1 MPDWLRSLPGDG
13 DGLSIRLIAVMHTT
27 MSRQDSRPIIIDT
40 DPGQDDAVAIL
51 FALGASDRL
60 DLRALTAVAGNVPL
74 SLTAKNARIILGWA
88 NRTDIPVYAGC
99 SRPLVREPVTAEHV
113 HGQTGLDGVP
123 LEEPKV
129 ELADGYAVDFLIKTL
144 GNAWP
149 ATVTLCLL
157 GPMTNL
163 AAALVQDP
171 EIRRGIKEVVLMGGG
186 SRIKGNV
193 TPTAE
198 FNVYADPEAAAIV
211 FGSGIPIVVLP
222 LDVTHQVLSTK
233 ERVTRIENLGNR
245 AGALIAA
252 ILRSY
257 SLIES
262 KLMGTEGGPLH
273 DPTVIAYLLQPSLFS
288 GRMVNVTVETRGEF
302 TVGETVVDWRGV
314 TQRPANALWLSEV
327 DSDGFYGL
335 LTETVKRLP

>member
-1 MPDWLRSLPGDG
+1 
-13 DGLSIRLIAVMHTT
+13 
-27 MSRQDSRPIIIDT
+27 MSSQDRRPIIIDT

-60 DLRALTAVAGNVPL
+60 DFRAITAVAGNVPL
-74 SLTAKNARIILGWA
+74 SLTAKNARIVLGWA

-99 SRPLVREPVTAEHV
+99 PRPLVREPVTAEHV
-113 HGQTGLDGVP
+113 HGETGLAGVP
-123 LEEPKV
+123 LEEPEV
-129 ELADGYAVDFLIKTL
+129 QLANGHAVDFLIKAL
-144 GNAWP
+144 VNAWP
-149 ATVTLCLL
+149 ATITLCLL

-163 AAALVQDP
+163 AAALVQEP
-171 EIRRGIKEVVLMGGG
+171 EIRRGIKEVLLMGGG
-186 SRIKGNV
+186 YHVRGNV

-198 FNVYADPEAAAIV
+198 FNVYADPEAAAVV

-233 ERVTRIENLGNR
+233 ERITRLENLGNR

-252 ILRSY
+252 ILRSHG
-257 SLIES
+257 LIET
-262 KLMGTEGGPLH
+262 KQMATDGGPLH

-314 TQRPANALWLSEV
+314 TNRKANALWLNQV
-327 DSDGFYGL
+327 DSDGFYKL
-335 LTETVKRLP
+335 LIETVQRLP

>member
-1 MPDWLRSLPGDG
+1 
-13 DGLSIRLIAVMHTT
+13 
-27 MSRQDSRPIIIDT
+27 MSSQDRRPIIIDT

-60 DLRALTAVAGNVPL
+60 DLRAITTVAGNVPL
-74 SLTAKNARIILGWA
+74 SLTAKNARIVLGWA

-99 SRPLVREPVTAEHV
+99 PRPLVREPITAEHV
-113 HGQTGLDGVP
+113 HGVTGLAGVP
-123 LEEPKV
+123 LEEPGV
-129 ELADGYAVDFLIKTL
+129 ELANGHAVDFLIKAL
-144 GNAWP
+144 VNAWP
-149 ATVTLCLL
+149 ATITLCLL

-163 AAALVQDP
+163 AAALVQEPD
-171 EIRRGIKEVVLMGGG
+171 IRHGIKEVVLMGGG
-186 SRIKGNV
+186 YYVKGNV

-198 FNVYADPEAAAIV
+198 FNVYADPEAAAVV

-222 LDVTHQVLSTK
+222 LDVTHQVLSTR
-233 ERVTRIENLGNR
+233 ERVSRLENLGNR

-252 ILRSY
+252 ILRSDG
-257 SLIES
+257 LIES
-262 KLMGTEGGPLH
+262 KQMATDDGPLH

-288 GRMVNVTVETRGEF
+288 GRVVNVTVETRGEF

-314 TQRPANALWLSEV
+314 TNRPANALWLNQI
-327 DSDGFYGL
+327 DSNSFYEL

>member
-1 MPDWLRSLPGDG
+1 
-13 DGLSIRLIAVMHTT
+13 MHTS
-27 MSRQDSRPIIIDT
+27 MSSQDRRPIIIDT

-60 DLRALTAVAGNVPL
+60 DVRAITAVAGNVPL
-74 SLTAKNARIILGWA
+74 SLTAKNARIVLGWA
-88 NRTDIPVYAGC
+88 NRSDIPVYAGC
-99 SRPLVREPVTAEHV
+99 PRPLVREPVTAEHV
-113 HGQTGLDGVP
+113 HGETGLDGVP

-129 ELADGYAVDFLIKTL
+129 ELANGHAVDFLIRTL

-171 EIRRGIKEVVLMGGG
+171 GIRCGIKEVVLMGGG
-186 SRIKGNV
+186 YHVRGNV

-198 FNVYADPEAAAIV
+198 FNVYADPEAAAVV
-211 FGSGIPIVVLP
+211 FGSGIPLVVLP
-222 LDVTHQVLSTK
+222 LDVTHQVLITK
-233 ERVTRIENLGNR
+233 ERVSRLETLGNR
-245 AGALIAA
+245 AGALVAA
-252 ILRSY
+252 ILRSHG
-257 SLIES
+257 LIES
-262 KLMGTEGGPLH
+262 KQKGTDGGPLH

-288 GRMVNVTVETRGEF
+288 GRNVNVTVETRGEF

-314 TQRPANALWLSEV
+314 TNRPANALWLNQV
-327 DSDGFYGL
+327 DSDGFYEL
-335 LTETVKRLP
+335 LTETVKGLP

>member
-1 MPDWLRSLPGDG
+1 MPSDER
-13 DGLSIRLIAVMHTT
+13 
-27 MSRQDSRPIIIDT
+27 RPIIIDT

-60 DLRALTAVAGNVPL
+60 DLRAVTAVAGNVPL
-74 SLTAKNARIILGWA
+74 DLTAKNARIILGWA
-88 NRTDIPVYAGC
+88 DRTDIPVYAGC
-99 SRPLVREPVTAEHV
+99 PRPLVRGPVTAEHV
-113 HGQTGLDGVP
+113 HGETGLAGVP

-129 ELADGYAVDFLIKTL
+129 ELANGHAVDFLIKTL
-144 GNAWP
+144 ANAGP
-149 ATVTLCLL
+149 ASTTLCLL

-163 AAALVQDP
+163 AAALVQEPD
-171 EIRRGIKEVVLMGGG
+171 IRHGIREVVLMGGG
-186 SRIKGNV
+186 YQVRGNV

-198 FNVYADPEAAAIV
+198 FNVYADPEAAAVV
-211 FGSGIPIVVLP
+211 FGSGIPLVVLP

-233 ERVTRIENLGNR
+233 ARTSRFETLGNR

-252 ILRSY
+252 ILQSHG
-257 SLIES
+257 LIES
-262 KLMGTEGGPLH
+262 KLMETDGGPLH

-302 TVGETVVDWRGV
+302 TLGETVVDWRGV
-314 TQRPANALWLSEV
+314 TNRPANALWLNQV
-327 DSDGFYGL
+327 NSDGFYEL